1 MPASEQQ
8 PDAPATTDPTATA
21 HDDAREP
28 AGDILR
34 STAEQD
40 RATSLEVD
48 RAERTV
54 DELAEGAERAADQ
67 DHYGREGS

>member
-1 MPASEQQ
+1 MPASEQP
-8 PDAPATTDPTATA
+8 PDAPATTEPAETAQ
-21 HDDAREP
+21 DDAREP

-40 RATSLEVD
+40 RATSLQGE

-54 DELAEGAERAADQ
+54 EELAEGAERAAEQ
-67 DHYGREGS
+67 DRYGREGS